1 MENFKKVLFIGA
13 HFDDVDLACF
23 GTMAKLIANGIEV
36 YKLTLTDN
44 VTVYEGLVVDYDL
57 SRIQSQKICNLIG
70 VKQLDFDV
78 FPCSQLGNS
87 QKEMQ
92 AIEAVINNIKPDA
105 VFTHHYYDVNM
116 DHIAAS
122 NLVTTAARHVKSL
135 LYYKSNMY
143 FNTSFKHN
151 LFFDISDYIELK
163 KQALNIYSSEH
174 DRKDRLFNH
183 AITRDILCADNFNV
197 TAVESFEILRLYA

>member
-23 GTMAKLIANGIEV
+23 GTMAKLVANGVEV
-36 YKLTLTDN
+36 FKLTLTDN
-44 VTVYEGLVVDYDL
+44 VTVSESLVVDYET
-57 SRIQSQKICNLIG
+57 SKTESQKICNLIG
-70 VKQLDFDV
+70 VKQLNFEV
-78 FPCSQLGNS
+78 FQCSQLGNS

-92 AIEAVINNIKPDA
+92 SIEAVISNIKPDA

-135 LYYKSNMY
+135 LFYKSNMY
-143 FNTSFKHN
+143 FNSSFKQN
-151 LFFDISDYIELK
+151 LFVDISDYVELK
-163 KQALNIYSSEH
+163 KKALNIYSAEH
-174 DRKDRLFNH
+174 DRKNRLFNH
-183 AITRDILCADNFNV
+183 AITRDMLCADNFNV